1 MGRVTKHKRL
11 RIGLI
16 FTGSSDWVGG
26 LYYIHNIIKSLHG
39 LPEEKKPYLLVIP
52 DWKTPEDYIST
63 HGYPFAEIFS
73 LRKHTFVKRVFNKFY
88 KTITSKNIYY
98 DWLTRKYDLQWLYPF
113 HDFRPEMDSIN
124 SKKISWIYDFQH
136 KLLPEL
142 FAREEL
148 ERRENEFS
156 LITSKSKRIVV
167 SSYDSMDHLK
177 RFYPNT
183 KASVKVLQFVSV
195 VDRNKI
201 TSHAVLRVKYK
212 IDETYFIVSN
222 QFWQHKNHMV
232 ILEALKIIKLN
243 GHKINLI
250 FTGKE
255 NDHRNSG
262 YFQHLQKFV
271 ADNDLSY
278 MIKFLGFI
286 SREDQLGLMM
296 HSRAVIQPSK
306 FEGWGT
312 VVEDAKSLLKPV
324 ILSDINVH
332 KEQMLDKGY
341 YFAPD
346 NAEEL
351 AEIIQRFSDLNFI
364 PVLPEDNH
372 SERLSKFAEDFIQIF
387 DFTEGK

>member
-1 MGRVTKHKRL
+1 MGKVTKHKRL

-52 DWKTPEDYIST
+52 DWKTPEAYIST
-63 HGYPFAEIFS
+63 LGYPYAEIFS
-73 LRKHTFVKRVFNKFY
+73 LREHTFFKRVFNKFY
-88 KTITSKNIYY
+88 KTITSKNIFY
-98 DWLTRKYDLQWLYPF
+98 DWLTQKYDLHWLYPF
-113 HDFRPEMDSIN
+113 HDFRPELDSIN
-124 SKKISWIYDFQH
+124 DKKISWIYDFQH

-142 FAREEL
+142 FAHEEL

-167 SSYDSMDHLK
+167 SSYDSLNHLK
-177 RFYPNT
+177 RFYPHT

-195 VDRNKI
+195 IDKKNVTPIDKLK
-201 TSHAVLRVKYK
+201 AKYK
-212 IDETYFIVSN
+212 IDEPYFIVSN
-222 QFWQHKNHMV
+222 QFWQHKNHLV
-232 ILEALKIIKLN
+232 ILEALKIIKAK
-243 GHKINLI
+243 GKKINLI

-262 YFQHLQKFV
+262 YFEYLLKFV
-271 ADNDLSY
+271 DENELNY

-286 SREDQLGLMM
+286 PREDQLGLMQY
-296 HSRAVIQPSK
+296 SRAVIQPSK

-332 KEQMLDKGY
+332 REQMLDRGY
-341 YFAPD
+341 YFSPG

-351 AEIIQRFSDLNFI
+351 ASIILDFSDVNFS
-364 PVLPEDNH
+364 PVLPEDNRT
-372 SERLSKFAEDFIQIF
+372 ERLAKFADDFIRIF
-387 DFTEGK
+387 DFTS